1 MMDIYRLLR
10 IQLFE
15 WRYQRL
21 LGIIPLFVFC
31 TSLLV
36 IVRDS
41 SELHLNIQIVHS
53 LYLPW
58 ISWSV
63 ILYFQPLYDTGAYYT
78 LIPHY
83 RKWISLKF
91 VFLFTF
97 YVMGYLLLLFNIDG
111 AFRLLQTNPLIL
123 VHHLLLL
130 TLFWWLGAALVL
142 LLKSFEYAIALVL
155 TYTLIEVITRG
166 EFMPWPHIFYFHEY
180 YDLTIYIQK
189 ISLIV
194 FISLVFVC
202 LALVRLYKRD

>member
-1 MMDIYRLLR
+1 MMDIYRILR

-15 WRYQRL
+15 WRYQRV
-21 LGIIPLFVFC
+21 LGIFPLLAFC
-31 TSLLV
+31 ASLLIV
-36 IVRDS
+36 IRDS
-41 SELHLNIQIVHS
+41 SELYLSIQIVHS

-83 RKWISLKF
+83 RKWIGVNY
-91 VFLFTF
+91 VFLFTL
-97 YVMGYLLLLFNIDG
+97 YVIGYLLLLFNIDG
-111 AFRLLQTNPLIL
+111 ASRLIQTNPFILI
-123 VHHLLLL
+123 HHLLLL
-130 TLFWWLGAALVL
+130 TLFWSIGAGLVL

-155 TYTLIEVITRG
+155 TYTLIEIITRG

-180 YDLTIYIQK
+180 YDHTIYIQK
-189 ISLIV
+189 ISLIML
-194 FISLVFVC
+194 ISLIFVC

>member
-1 MMDIYRLLR
+1 MMDIYRILR

-15 WRYQRL
+15 WKYQRF
-21 LGIIPLFVFC
+21 LGIIPLLVFC
-31 TSLLV
+31 TSLLFV
-36 IVRDS
+36 MRDS
-41 SELHLNIQIVHS
+41 SELHLSIQIVHS

-83 RKWISLKF
+83 RKWIGFNF
-91 VFLFTF
+91 VFLVTL
-97 YVMGYLLLLFNIDG
+97 YVMGYLILLFSIDG
-111 AFRLLQTNPLIL
+111 AFRLLQINPLIL

-130 TLFWWLGAALVL
+130 TLFWWIGAGLVL

-166 EFMPWPHIFYFHEY
+166 EFMPWPHIFYFNEY
-180 YDLTIYIQK
+180 YDYTIYTQK

-194 FISLVFVC
+194 MILLVFVC
-202 LALVRLYKRD
+202 LVFVRFYKRD